1 MRKQTYK
8 FRAECINDVLQFM
21 EKAKFHY
28 DVKIVRKGV
37 FPDVVVELATK
48 EPLNSITTIFKE
60 IPDSHVVLET
70 IQPKKLYTGER
81 G

>member
-48 EPLNSITTIFKE
+48 EPLNSITTVFKE
-60 IPDSHVVLET
+60 SPDSHVVLET
-70 IQPKKLYTGER
+70 IQPKNLYTGER